1 MNHFRGK
8 EHFVPWHTE
17 IPIKKAFLL
26 GLPRT
31 ATAATVKQS
40 TPWFCLVPSSLLRKE
55 KCTLDHSSRTPIFG
69 HTSCSFFF
77 KQAQWKPLL
86 SLFSLVNQVFSQLFW
101 HLKKGEILTCW
112 GSTVVENQMEMSP
125 FEFWSQ
131 NSNQLLSC
139 IFGPN
144 LWL

>member
-1 MNHFRGK
+1 MYSLLTPLYFIHLPGK
-8 EHFVPWHTE
+8 TTFFSSISKIGKRKIRKIRISADESFSWKGTLCAMTHTE

-77 KQAQWKPLL
+77 KKR
-86 SLFSLVNQVFSQLFW
+86 SESHYF
-101 HLKKGEILTCW
+101 HY
-112 GSTVVENQMEMSP
+112 SP
-125 FEFWSQ
+125 
-131 NSNQLLSC
+131 
-139 IFGPN
+139 
-144 LWL
+144 